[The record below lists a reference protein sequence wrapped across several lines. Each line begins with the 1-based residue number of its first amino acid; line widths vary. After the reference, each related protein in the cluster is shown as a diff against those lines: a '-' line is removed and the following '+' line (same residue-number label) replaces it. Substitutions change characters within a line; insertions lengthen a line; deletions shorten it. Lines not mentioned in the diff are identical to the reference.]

1 MPRLPE
7 GALQNQLFDLHR
19 STGILVLA
27 LAILRVSAGIAL
39 GSPSPA
45 SNLTRFEGI
54 ASITA
59 HRALLLLIFLMPLV
73 GWASMSAYRA
83 DVSVYG
89 LFILPNILP
98 QDPTLYAL
106 LSWTHTILG
115 YAMAAILV
123 AHIGGA
129 LLHGLLYRDGVLNR
143 MLPER
148 LAIRVDQ
155 TPAKVGTAR
164 KSA

>member
-27 LAILRVSAGIAL
+27 LAILRVSARIAFR
-39 GSPSPA
+39 SPPPA
-45 SNLTRFEGI
+45 SSLTRFERI
-54 ASITA
+54 ASAAA
-59 HRALLLLIFLMPLV
+59 HRALLLLIFLMPLI

-83 DVSVYG
+83 DISVYG

-98 QDPTLYAL
+98 RDPTLYAL

-115 YAMAAILV
+115 YAMAAILA

-155 TPAKVGTAR
+155 ASAKVGTAR